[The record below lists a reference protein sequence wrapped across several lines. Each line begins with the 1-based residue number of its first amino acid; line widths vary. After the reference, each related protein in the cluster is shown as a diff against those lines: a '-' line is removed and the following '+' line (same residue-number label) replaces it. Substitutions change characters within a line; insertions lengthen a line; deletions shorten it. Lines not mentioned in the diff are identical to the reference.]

1 MRKTK
6 TIAEKPVIDPFGHWI
21 RKSFIVG
28 QMVEIIYEV
37 NGMPRGTRAQIVEV
51 QNDGATFR
59 VSVLNGPKTGSTL
72 RIKAS
77 DLTPS

>member
-6 TIAEKPVIDPFGHWI
+6 TIAEKPVIDLFGHWV
-21 RKSFIVG
+21 RKPFLVG
-28 QMVEIIYEV
+28 QMVSTISEV

-51 QNDGATFR
+51 QHDGAAFR
-59 VSVLNGPKTGSTL
+59 VTVLNGPKSGSTL

-77 DLTPS
+77 DLNPS